1 MTIGPSANPKVEV
14 EEIETET
21 VKVRVLP
28 DGRMDRNNA
37 AKYLN
42 RAPKT
47 LAIWASEGKGP
58 PMHKL
63 GGRCFYYKS
72 DLYAEIQGEAAV

>member
-1 MTIGPSANPKVEV
+1 MAIGPSANHKVEV

-21 VKVRVLP
+21 VKVRMLP

-37 AKYLN
+37 ARYLN

-47 LAIWASEGKGP
+47 LAMWTLEGRGP
-58 PMHKL
+58 PVHKS
-63 GGRCFYYKS
+63 GGRCFYYKT
-72 DLYAEIQGEAAV
+72 DLDAFIQGEAA

>member
-1 MTIGPSANPKVEV
+1 MAIGPNANRKVVVEV
-14 EEIETET
+14 IETET

-37 AKYLN
+37 ARYLN

-72 DLYAEIQGEAAV
+72 DLDAEIQGKSAA